1 MHPPSSMCLELQSPC
16 TQESCW
22 VERDWA
28 DITAFCQLKN
38 DLKTIREVEVYNLWK
53 LLQLL
58 WLDTWTCCNSNDH
71 WSLIMMMMMLPRMAP
86 ALKTAR
92 FTLNLFSWIYPS
104 IFLFAEVPK
113 NRQHNLPTFPLVD
126 KPQHLIFNASKK
138 WWWWWQWSLRLMM
151 LINYDNLD
159 EWSCQPITHCL
170 IHVW

>member
-1 MHPPSSMCLELQSPC
+1 MKVFRKFWIAKSMHSRKVHTPKKGAWMEWMEWWLL
-16 TQESCW
+16 
-22 VERDWA
+22 V
-28 DITAFCQLKN
+28 I
-38 DLKTIREVEVYNLWK
+38 VYNLWK
-53 LLQLL
+53 LQLL

-71 WSLIMMMMMLPRMAP
+71 WSWWWWWWWSSRALAP